1 MAVGGETSQT
11 LDRGLRLLRLVAE
24 RGATGITVT
33 EIARELEIGRPVV
46 YRLVATLS
54 EHSLVRRAPDAR
66 VRLGPGVLYFAAALH
81 PALRQ
86 AASPILRRLADAAG
100 ATAHFT
106 ITDGGEALALVVVE
120 PTWTD
125 FHVGYRVGSRH
136 PLERGAAGR
145 AILAGRRGDAGV
157 VTTRGELQQG
167 ATGLSAAVLGLPV
180 LEASVGV
187 VTVKTLD
194 EGRVAGLV
202 SQAALALGEALRM
215 TV

>member
-1 MAVGGETSQT
+1 M
-11 LDRGLRLLRLVAE
+11 AE
-24 RGATGITVT
+24 RGFTGVTVT
-33 EIARELEIGRPVV
+33 ELARVLGVGRPVI

-54 EHSLVRRAPDAR
+54 DHALVRRSPDAK
-66 VRLGPGVLYFAAALH
+66 VRLGPGVLYFAGALH

-106 ITDGGEALALVVVE
+106 IADGGEALALSVVE
-120 PTWTD
+120 PSWTE

-145 AILAGRRGDAGV
+145 AILVGRGGGRSV
-157 VTTRGELQQG
+157 VTTRGELQHG
-167 ATGLSAAVLGLPV
+167 ATGLAAPVLGISV

-187 VTVKTLD
+187 LTVESLD
-194 EGRVAGLV
+194 EVRVTGLV
-202 SQAALALGEALRM
+202 SEAAAALAEALRM

>member
-1 MAVGGETSQT
+1 
-11 LDRGLRLLRLVAE
+11 LRLLRLVAD
-24 RGATGITVT
+24 RGATGITIT
-33 EIARELEIGRPVV
+33 ELSRALEIGRPVV

-54 EHSLVRRAPDAR
+54 EHALVRRSPDAR
-66 VRLGPGVLYFAAALH
+66 VRLGSGVLHFAAALH

-86 AASPILRRLADAAG
+86 AAYPILRRLADAAG

-106 ITDGGEALALVVVE
+106 IADVGEALALVVVE

-125 FHVGYRVGSRH
+125 FHVAYRVGTRH

-145 AILAGRRGDAGV
+145 AILAGRRGDGRV
-157 VTTRGELQQG
+157 VATRGELEQG
-167 ATGLSAAVLGLPV
+167 ATGLSAPVLGLPL

-187 VTVKTLD
+187 VTVKPLD
-194 EGRVAGLV
+194 EKRVTGLV
-202 SQAALALGEALRM
+202 AQAADTLGEAFRM

>member
-11 LDRGLRLLRLVAE
+11 LDRGVRLLRLVAD
-24 RGATGITVT
+24 RGSGGITVT
-33 EIARELEIGRPVV
+33 ELARELGVGRPVV

-54 EHSLVRRAPDAR
+54 NHALVRRSPDAR
-66 VRLGPGVLYFAAALH
+66 VRLGPGVLHFAAALH

-106 ITDGGEALALVVVE
+106 IADGGEALALCVVE

-136 PLERGAAGR
+136 SLERGAAGR
-145 AILAGRRGDAGV
+145 AILAGRGGGESV

-167 ATGLSAAVLGLPV
+167 ATGMAAPVLGIPV
-180 LEASVGV
+180 LEASVGI
-187 VTVKTLD
+187 VTVGTLD
-194 EGRVAGLV
+194 ERRVTGLV
-202 SQAALALGEALRM
+202 AEAAIALAEALRM

>member
-11 LDRGLRLLRLVAE
+11 LDRGLRLLRLVAD
-24 RGATGITVT
+24 RGSSGITVT
-33 EIARELEIGRPVV
+33 ELSRELEIGRPVV

-54 EHSLVRRAPDAR
+54 EHALVRRSPDAK
-66 VRLGPGVLYFAAALH
+66 VRLGPGVLHFAAALH

-86 AASPILRRLADAAG
+86 AAYPILRRLADAAG

-106 ITDGGEALALVVVE
+106 IADAGEALALVVVE

-125 FHVGYRVGSRH
+125 FHVGYRVGTRH
-136 PLERGAAGR
+136 SLERGAAGR
-145 AILAGRRGDAGV
+145 AILAGRRGEGRV
-157 VTTRGELQQG
+157 ITTRGELQQG
-167 ATGLSAAVLGLPV
+167 ATGLAAAVLGLPL

-194 EGRVAGLV
+194 EERVAGLV
-202 SQAALALGEALRM
+202 SQAAGALAEALRM

>member
-11 LDRGLRLLRLVAE
+11 LDRGLRLLRLVAD

-33 EIARELEIGRPVV
+33 EIARELDIGRPVV

-54 EHSLVRRAPDAR
+54 EHSLVRRAPDAK

-86 AASPILRRLADAAG
+86 AAGPILRRLADAAG

-202 SQAALALGEALRM
+202 SQAAVALGEALRM

>member
-11 LDRGLRLLRLVAE
+11 LDRGLRLLRLVAD
-24 RGATGITVT
+24 RGAAGITVT
-33 EIARELEIGRPVV
+33 ELARELKVGRPVV

-54 EHSLVRRAPDAR
+54 DHTLVRRSPDAK

-86 AASPILRRLADAAG
+86 AATPILRRLADAAG

-125 FHVGYRVGSRH
+125 FHVGYRAGTRH

-145 AILAGRRGDAGV
+145 AILAGRRGAAEV

-167 ATGLSAAVLGLPV
+167 ATGLAAPILGLPV

-187 VTVKTLD
+187 VTVRSLD
-194 EGRVAGLV
+194 EERVAGLV
-202 SQAALALGEALRM
+202 AQAAGALAEALQM

>member
-11 LDRGLRLLRLVAE
+11 LDRGLRLLRLVAD
-24 RGATGITVT
+24 RGAAGITVT
-33 EIARELEIGRPVV
+33 ELARLLDVGRPVV

-54 EHSLVRRAPDAR
+54 DHALVRRSPDAK
-66 VRLGPGVLYFAAALH
+66 VRLGPGVLHFAAALH

-86 AASPILRRLADAAG
+86 AANPILRRLADAAG

-106 ITDGGEALALVVVE
+106 IAEGEEALALCVVE

-136 PLERGAAGR
+136 GLERGAAGR
-145 AILAGRRGDAGV
+145 AILAGRSGGSSV
-157 VTTRGELQQG
+157 VTTRGELQEG
-167 ATGLSAAVLGLPV
+167 ATGLAAPVLGIAM

-187 VTVKTLD
+187 ITVESLD
-194 EGRVAGLV
+194 ERRLAPLVAE
-202 SQAALALGEALRM
+202 AAAAVAEALQM

>member
-11 LDRGLRLLRLVAE
+11 LDRGLRLLRLVADC
-24 RGATGITVT
+24 GSAGVTVT
-33 EIARELEIGRPVV
+33 ELARDLGVGRPVV
-46 YRLVATLS
+46 YRLVATLAD
-54 EHSLVRRAPDAR
+54 HSLVRRSPDAK
-66 VRLGPGVLYFAAALH
+66 VRLGPGVLHFAAALH

-106 ITDGGEALALVVVE
+106 IADGGEALALCVVE

-136 PLERGAAGR
+136 PLDRGAAGR
-145 AILAGRRGDAGV
+145 AILSGRDGGSAV

-167 ATGLSAAVLGLPV
+167 ATGMSAPVLGVPV

-187 VTVKTLD
+187 VTVQSLD
-194 EGRVAGLV
+194 ERRVTGLV
-202 SQAALALGEALRM
+202 AQAAVALAEALRM

>member
-24 RGATGITVT
+24 RGSAGATVT
-33 EIARELEIGRPVV
+33 ELARDLGVGRPVV
-46 YRLVATLS
+46 YRLVATLAD
-54 EHSLVRRAPDAR
+54 HALVRRSPDAM
-66 VRLGPGVLYFAAALH
+66 VHLGAGVLHFAAALH

-86 AASPILRRLADAAG
+86 AAGPILRRLADAAG
-100 ATAHFT
+100 ATAHLT
-106 ITDGGEALALVVVE
+106 IADGGEALALCVVE
-120 PTWTD
+120 PTWTE

-145 AILAGRRGDAGV
+145 AILAGRGGGGAV

-167 ATGLSAAVLGLPV
+167 ATGMAAPVVGVSV

-187 VTVKTLD
+187 VTVQSLD
-194 EGRVAGLV
+194 EGWVAGLV
-202 SQAALALGEALRM
+202 AQAAVAVAEALRM

>member
-11 LDRGLRLLRLVAE
+11 LDRGLRLLRLVAD
-24 RGATGITVT
+24 RGAAGITVT
-33 EIARELEIGRPVV
+33 ELSRELDIGRPVV

-54 EHSLVRRAPDAR
+54 QHSLVRRSQDAK
-66 VRLGPGVLYFAAALH
+66 VRLGPGVLHFAAALH

-86 AASPILRRLADAAG
+86 AAYPILRRLADAAG

-106 ITDGGEALALVVVE
+106 IVDAGEALALVVVE

-125 FHVGYRVGSRH
+125 FHVGYRVGTRH

-145 AILAGRRGDAGV
+145 AILAGRSGDRRV

-167 ATGLSAAVLGLPV
+167 ATGLSAPLLGLPM

-187 VTVKTLD
+187 VTLKTLD
-194 EGRVAGLV
+194 EERVAGLV
-202 SQAALALGEALRM
+202 TQAAAALVEALKM

>member
-11 LDRGLRLLRLVAE
+11 LDRGLRLLRLVAD
-24 RGATGITVT
+24 RGAAGITVT
-33 EIARELEIGRPVV
+33 ELARLLEVGRPVV

-54 EHSLVRRAPDAR
+54 EHALVRRAPDAK
-66 VRLGPGVLYFAAALH
+66 VRLGPGVLHFAPALH

-106 ITDGGEALALVVVE
+106 IADGEEALALCVVE

-136 PLERGAAGR
+136 ALGRGAAGR
-145 AILAGRRGDAGV
+145 AILAGRRGGGSV
-157 VTTRGELQQG
+157 ITTRGELQDG
-167 ATGLSAAVLGLPV
+167 ATGLAAPVLGIAV

-187 VTVKTLD
+187 VTVESLD
-194 EGRVAGLV
+194 EERVAALV
-202 SQAALALGEALRM
+202 AEAADAVAEALRM

>member
-11 LDRGLRLLRLVAE
+11 LDRGLRLLRLVAD
-24 RGATGITVT
+24 RGAAGITIT
-33 EIARELEIGRPVV
+33 ELARELGIGRPVV

-54 EHSLVRRAPDAR
+54 EHALVRRSPDAK
-66 VRLGPGVLYFAAALH
+66 VRLGPGVLHFAAALQ

-86 AASPILRRLADAAG
+86 AAYPILRRLADAAG

-106 ITDGGEALALVVVE
+106 IADAGEALALVVVE

-125 FHVGYRVGSRH
+125 FHVGYRVGTRH
-136 PLERGAAGR
+136 SLERGAAGR
-145 AILAGRRGDAGV
+145 AILAGRHGDGRV

-167 ATGLSAAVLGLPV
+167 ATGLSAAVLGLPI

-187 VTVKTLD
+187 VTVKSVD
-194 EGRVAGLV
+194 EERVAGLV
-202 SQAALALGEALRM
+202 AQASVALAEALRM

>member
-11 LDRGLRLLRLVAE
+11 LDRGLRLLRIVAD
-24 RGATGITVT
+24 RGSSGITVT
-33 EIARELEIGRPVV
+33 ELARRLEVGRPVV

-54 EHSLVRRAPDAR
+54 DHALVRRSPDAK
-66 VRLGPGVLYFAAALH
+66 VRLGPGVLLFAAALH
-81 PALRQ
+81 PTLRQ
-86 AASPILRRLADAAG
+86 AANPILRRLADAAG

-106 ITDGGEALALVVVE
+106 IADGGEALALCVVE

-136 PLERGAAGR
+136 PLDRGAAGR
-145 AILAGRRGDAGV
+145 AIVAGRAGRESV

-167 ATGLSAAVLGLPV
+167 ATGMAAPVLGVAV

-187 VTVKTLD
+187 VTVESMD
-194 EGRVAGLV
+194 EHRVRGLV
-202 SQAALALGEALRM
+202 AEAALALSEALRM